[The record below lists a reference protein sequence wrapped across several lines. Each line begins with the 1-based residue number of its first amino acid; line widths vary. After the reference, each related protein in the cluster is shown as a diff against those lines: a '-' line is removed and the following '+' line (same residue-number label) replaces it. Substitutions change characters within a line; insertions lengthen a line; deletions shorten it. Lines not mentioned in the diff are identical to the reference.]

1 MKNIVLIGMP
11 GCGKT
16 TFGKALAERL
26 SRPFVDAD
34 LYLEEKEQRTIKSF
48 FEESEKAFRDAE
60 ERTICDLAGKEGLI
74 IATGGGVVKREIN
87 VERLHKTGLII
98 FIDRKAEDI
107 AGDVEV
113 EKRPLLKEGPE
124 KVFALYRE
132 RITLYRKVADRIL
145 ENRGREEEVLSRLL
159 DMVDGTEGRN

>member
-1 MKNIVLIGMP
+1 M
-11 GCGKT
+11 
-16 TFGKALAERL
+16 
-26 SRPFVDAD
+26 
-34 LYLEEKEQRTIKSF
+34 
-48 FEESEKAFRDAE
+48 
-60 ERTICDLAGKEGLI
+60 
-74 IATGGGVVKREIN
+74 VKREIN

-132 RITLYRKVADRIL
+132 RITLYRKAADRIL